1 MVSKETQ
8 IFLRP
13 VWLRWEPGL
22 VRKSEVVFST
32 AGLLSLLLEAF
43 CPLSP
48 PLAPTLYPKPG
59 LYFHFWPQQLLPSL
73 FLPAS
78 SVSVF
83 ISVFVYT
90 DLNIWESL
98 QTGQK

>member
-22 VRKSEVVFST
+22 VRKSEVVLST
-32 AGLLSLLLEAF
+32 AGLLSLFLGAF
-43 CPLSP
+43 CPA
-48 PLAPTLYPKPG
+48 LAPTLYPKPG
-59 LYFHFWPQQLLPSL
+59 LHFHFWPQQLLPSF
-73 FLPAS
+73 FLPAP

-83 ISVFVYT
+83 ISVSV
-90 DLNIWESL
+90 
-98 QTGQK
+98 QT